1 MSADARGPTQAAT
14 VQATGS
20 APGSAPVHATGRA
33 GSDSGSGL
41 AAHIAADLLAHREG
55 DGDAMGSLIRRV
67 TPLLWHVARGF
78 RLDASSAED
87 VAQNTLVAFVRHNHE
102 IAEPHAALRWLIV
115 TARREAM
122 RAVAQRDRTE
132 LVDDAARTVPA
143 PETDEPE
150 RVALATATQRV
161 LWRNVEQLSER
172 CRRLLRVIAFA
183 ERPDYATL
191 SSALGMPVGSIGPT
205 RGRCLAKLR
214 VLLASDP
221 EWGPS

>member
-1 MSADARGPTQAAT
+1 MSAQAASD
-14 VQATGS
+14 TG
-20 APGSAPVHATGRA
+20 A
-33 GSDSGSGL
+33 GL
-41 AAHIAADLLAHREG
+41 AAQVAADLIAHRDG
-55 DGDAMGSLIRRV
+55 DPDAMGAVVRRV

-78 RLDASSAED
+78 RLDAASAED
-87 VAQNTLVAFVRHNHE
+87 VAQNTLLAFVRHSHE

-122 RAVAQRDRTE
+122 RAAAQRDRTE

-143 PETDEPE
+143 PESDEPE

-161 LWRNVEQLSER
+161 LWRNVARLSER
-172 CRRLLRVIAFA
+172 CRQLLRVIAFA

-191 SSALGMPVGSIGPT
+191 STALGMPVGSIGPT
-205 RGRCLAKLR
+205 RGRCLAKLK

-221 EWGPS
+221 EWGAS

>member
-1 MSADARGPTQAAT
+1 MNATAA
-14 VQATGS
+14 
-20 APGSAPVHATGRA
+20 
-33 GSDSGSGL
+33 SDTGSGL
-41 AAHIAADLLAHREG
+41 AARIAADLLAHR
-55 DGDAMGSLIRRV
+55 DGDSDAMSSLIRRV

-87 VAQNTLVAFVRHNHE
+87 VVQNTLLAFVRHNHE
-102 IAEPHAALRWLIV
+102 IAEPHAALRWIIV

-122 RAVAQRDRTE
+122 RAVAERDRTE

-143 PETDEPE
+143 PESDEPE
-150 RVALATATQRV
+150 RVAMATAVQRV
-161 LWRNVEQLSER
+161 LWRNVAKLSER
-172 CRRLLRVIAFA
+172 CRQLLRVIAFA

-191 SSALGMPVGSIGPT
+191 STALDMPVGSIGPT

-221 EWGPS
+221 EWGAS

>member
-1 MSADARGPTQAAT
+1 MTADARGPAEAAIGASAQAASE
-14 VQATGS
+14 TG
-20 APGSAPVHATGRA
+20 A
-33 GSDSGSGL
+33 GL
-41 AAHIAADLLAHREG
+41 AAQVAADLIAHR
-55 DGDAMGSLIRRV
+55 DGDAEAMGALVRRV

-78 RLDASSAED
+78 RLDAASAED
-87 VAQNTLVAFVRHNHE
+87 VAQNTLLAFVRHSHE

-122 RAVAQRDRTE
+122 RAVAHRDRTE
-132 LVDDAARTVPA
+132 LVDDAARTVAA

-150 RVALATATQRV
+150 RVALATAAQRV
-161 LWRNVEQLSER
+161 LWRNVSRLSER
-172 CRRLLRVIAFA
+172 CRQLLRVIAFA

-191 SSALGMPVGSIGPT
+191 STALNMPVGSIGPT

-221 EWGPS
+221 EWGAS

>member
-1 MSADARGPTQAAT
+1 MSAAT
-14 VQATGS
+14 RPDTG
-20 APGSAPVHATGRA
+20 A
-33 GSDSGSGL
+33 GL
-41 AAHIAADLLAHREG
+41 AAQVAADLLAHR
-55 DGDAMGSLIRRV
+55 DGDEHAMAALVRRV
-67 TPLLWHVARGF
+67 TPLLWHLARGF

-87 VAQNTLVAFVRHNHE
+87 VAQNTLMAFVRHSSE

-122 RAVAQRDRTE
+122 RAAAHRDRTE

-143 PETDEPE
+143 PESDEPE
-150 RVALATATQRV
+150 RAVLANDVQRV
-161 LWRNVEQLSER
+161 LWRNVAQLSER
-172 CRRLLRVIAFA
+172 CKQLLRVIAFA
-183 ERPDYATL
+183 ERPDYTTL

-221 EWGPS
+221 EWGAS

>member
-1 MSADARGPTQAAT
+1 MS
-14 VQATGS
+14 
-20 APGSAPVHATGRA
+20 
-33 GSDSGSGL
+33 
-41 AAHIAADLLAHREG
+41 
-55 DGDAMGSLIRRV
+55 SLIRQV

-87 VAQNTLVAFVRHNHE
+87 VAQNTLLAFVRHSAE

-143 PETDEPE
+143 PESDEPE
-150 RVALATATQRV
+150 RVVLATATQRV
-161 LWRNVEQLSER
+161 LWRNVAQLSER
-172 CRRLLRVIAFA
+172 CRQLLRVIAFA

-191 SSALGMPVGSIGPT
+191 STALNMPIGSIGPT

-214 VLLASDP
+214 VLLSADP
-221 EWGPS
+221 EWEAS